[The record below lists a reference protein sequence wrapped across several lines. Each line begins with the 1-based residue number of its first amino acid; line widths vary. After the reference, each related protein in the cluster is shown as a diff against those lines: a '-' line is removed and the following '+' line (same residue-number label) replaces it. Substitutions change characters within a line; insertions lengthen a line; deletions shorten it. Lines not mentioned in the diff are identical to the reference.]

1 MNELEFAKYTL
12 DNISRATLV
21 NALSISNKFK
31 GNQAYNLNEYILG
44 LEKYICEYIRDAVFD
59 VNTSDKLL
67 ASIYIYK
74 SKISSKFNYNKAIL
88 FDDLIIAIW
97 EAINGH

>member
-31 GNQAYNLNEYILG
+31 GN
-44 LEKYICEYIRDAVFD
+44 
-59 VNTSDKLL
+59 
-67 ASIYIYK
+67 
-74 SKISSKFNYNKAIL
+74 
-88 FDDLIIAIW
+88 
-97 EAINGH
+97 